1 MKTHV
6 DQFLAHLQSE
16 LGRSEHTVSAYGA
29 VLKRF
34 STWHGR
40 SVDCVTTAEL
50 SHFLEV
56 ERSRPIGANGEGRL
70 GEMSICLT
78 VAALK
83 AFFKY
88 LEAEGVIHVDLAET
102 LSTPKAWKR
111 IPKSLSRAEVEALL
125 ENSGPET
132 PNSLCDQAIVELAYA
147 SGLRLSELRSLT
159 LDRLNFT
166 DGFLC
171 VVGKGNKERIVP
183 VGQTAQLAIL
193 KYIGRGRPHFSR
205 VNRRKAY
212 SPPYL
217 FLSSRA
223 GQMSPQTMWRRI
235 KRKAKAAGIERNIT
249 PHMLRHSFATHLLEG
264 GADLRIIQEMLGH
277 ASISTTQI
285 YTDVSRKKLKAVFDE
300 FHPRAK

>member
-1 MKTHV
+1 MKPHV

-111 IPKSLSRAEVEALL
+111 IPKSLSRAEIDALL
-125 ENSGPET
+125 QNVTPET
-132 PNSLCDQAIVELAYA
+132 PDSLCDQAIVELAYA
-147 SGLRLSELRSLT
+147 SGLRLAELRSLT
-159 LDRLNFT
+159 IDRLNFT

-171 VVGKGNKERIVP
+171 VFGKGNKERIVP
-183 VGQTAQLAIL
+183 VGQTAQLAVL
-193 KYIGRGRPHFSR
+193 KYLDQGRPHFA
-205 VNRRKAY
+205 RRK
-212 SPPYL
+212 SPAFV
-217 FLSSRA
+217 FLSERGS
-223 GQMSPQTMWRRI
+223 QMSPQTMWRRV